1 MKTITIKA
9 KEQEINK
16 LLDILKE
23 LNISYELESNNYEN
37 TLVEYES
44 GKSWQETKQEL
55 HKALNDYENGSAKL
69 CTFKEVKSITDK
81 IINRA

>member
-44 GKSWQETKQEL
+44 GKS
-55 HKALNDYENGSAKL
+55 
-69 CTFKEVKSITDK
+69 
-81 IINRA
+81 

>member
-1 MKTITIKA
+1 MQTITIKA

-23 LNISYELESNNYEN
+23 LNISYELESNNYKKALN
-37 TLVEYES
+37 DYES

-55 HKALNDYENGSAKL
+55 HKALNDYESGKAKL
-69 CTFKEVKSITDK
+69 TLLGSEWL
-81 IINRA
+81 

>member
-1 MKTITIKA
+1 MQTITIKA

-23 LNISYELESNNYEN
+23 MNISYELESNNYEN
-37 TLVEYES
+37 ALAEYES

-55 HKALNDYENGSAKL
+55 HKALNDYESGRAKL
-69 CTFKEVKSITDK
+69 TPLGSEWL
-81 IINRA
+81 

>member
-23 LNISYELESNNYEN
+23 LNISYELESNNYKILQLN
-37 TLVEYES
+37 TRAVKV
-44 GKSWQETKQEL
+44 GKKQN
-55 HKALNDYENGSAKL
+55 KNYIKL
-69 CTFKEVKSITDK
+69 
-81 IINRA
+81 

>member
-1 MKTITIKA
+1 MQTITIKA

-16 LLDILKE
+16 ILDILKE

-37 TLVEYES
+37 TLAEYES

-55 HKALNDYENGSAKL
+55 HKALNDYESGRAKL
-69 CTFKEVKSITDK
+69 YTLKEVKNITDK

>member
-1 MKTITIKA
+1 MQTITIKA

-55 HKALNDYENGSAKL
+55 HKALNDYENGKAKL
-69 CTFKEVKSITDK
+69 TPLGSKWL
-81 IINRA
+81 